1 MMMVNM
7 NEDLSCWYE
16 REREREREREGWE
29 NGGSNEMYF
38 YSLSE

>member
-16 REREREREREGWE
+16 REREREREKEKAGKME
-29 NGGSNEMYF
+29 VPMKCISIP
-38 YSLSE
+38 